1 MLADSL
7 VALLQKYPRIS
18 HLLPLKSF
26 LLLFRLLQCL
36 RTHLA
41 WHCGTAD
48 PGFIPLALSIKV
60 KDFLAG
66 ALQLDGPVPVKH
78 AVLDDCWFALGG
90 LVWQSVP
97 SEELWRSKELVDLFA
112 EFGFLMRLVCAFGL
126 AMHELLICM
135 YRFP

>member
-1 MLADSL
+1 MQRPATT
-7 VALLQKYPRIS
+7 K
-18 HLLPLKSF
+18 
-26 LLLFRLLQCL
+26 
-36 RTHLA
+36 
-41 WHCGTAD
+41 
-48 PGFIPLALSIKV
+48 
-60 KDFLAG
+60 KDWK
-66 ALQLDGPVPVKH
+66 QLDGPVPVKH

-135 YRFP
+135 YSFP